1 LFSLTIYRDYKKITN
16 PLFCC
21 LPFPVLSNIYIM
33 ATKQNDSLASFWK
46 FKMAAVASY
55 AEIPSLWSVLL
66 IQDGHHKV
74 VNA

>member
-1 LFSLTIYRDYKKITN
+1 MTHWHN
-16 PLFCC
+16 
-21 LPFPVLSNIYIM
+21 
-33 ATKQNDSLASFWK
+33 FWK

-55 AEIPSLWSVLL
+55 AEIPSLWGVLL